1 VTTVAGSIANVN
13 TVGGAIANV
22 NVTAANIANV
32 NAVGADLLEPVS
44 EINTVA
50 VNIANVNA
58 VGSDIASVNAIAPDI
73 VSVVTVADNIANV
86 NIAAENVDNI
96 NAFAEVYQNGHTTDP
111 TVRNDGSPLQ
121 TGDLYFNTVTKRMR
135 AYASGLWYSTEAE
148 GETTAALVNIVDA
161 GNFFNS
167 ANVEDALQESAMF
180 VFRQN
185 SQTVTSSQTLPTGRN
200 AITAGPITVATGV
213 SITIQGTSNWSIL

>member
-1 VTTVAGSIANVN
+1 
-13 TVGGAIANV
+13 
-22 NVTAANIANV
+22 
-32 NAVGADLLEPVS
+32 
-44 EINTVA
+44 
-50 VNIANVNA
+50 
-58 VGSDIASVNAIAPDI
+58 
-73 VSVVTVADNIANV
+73 
-86 NIAAENVDNI
+86 
-96 NAFAEVYQNGHTTDP
+96 
-111 TVRNDGSPLQ
+111 
-121 TGDLYFNTVTKRMR
+121 MR